1 VRAQICAKN
10 RSDTVM
16 SNVDKARGQLEA
28 MRARLIAEEQ
38 RRADEARRET
48 EPPVVIRLASGIRI
62 VKRGGSDGG

>member
-48 EPPVVIRLASGIRI
+48 EPPVVIRRGAIRI

>member
-16 SNVDKARGQLEA
+16 SNVDKARGELEA
-28 MRARLIAEEQ
+28 MRARLIAKEEEEQ
-38 RRADEARRET
+38 RKAAEPEAPT
-48 EPPVVIRLASGIRI
+48 TIRLASGIRI